1 MKKLLLVALLLSL
14 TGCLSE
20 EQATAK
26 SQTDACFALLA
37 ELHTV
42 SDDYVETMQGYHA
55 LVKEQAD
62 ALAEARAENI
72 MLREIILENLPQEK
86 KAKEQKEQKE
96 YSMSM
101 LGMEINTWEK

>member
-37 ELHTV
+37 EMHTV
-42 SDDYVETMQGYHA
+42 SDDYMETIQGYSE

-86 KAKEQKEQKE
+86 KAKEQKE

-101 LGMEINTWEK
+101 LGMEINTWQK

>member
-26 SQTDACFALLA
+26 SQSDACFALLA
-37 ELHTV
+37 EMHTV
-42 SDDYVETMQGYHA
+42 SDDYMETMQGYSE

-72 MLREIILENLPQEK
+72 MLREIILENLPKEK
-86 KAKEQKEQKE
+86 KAKEQKE

-101 LGMEINTWEK
+101 LGMEVNTWKK